1 MSVSYSPSGE
11 DHWMQWIT
19 DLLAT
24 APRVL
29 AMDNWAFDSPD
40 RLLHILAASS
50 TLLEDLSLR
59 RINVSTPIQSPEAE
73 PVSIAPTVTRL
84 DALRNLTLCC
94 VEPSILAERAIECP
108 NLNSFFTDNSSTTG
122 SFPPW
127 IPKELSKFTLHV
139 RQNLD
144 PTFCFPKTTR
154 LSEMMLHISGT
165 ASSPETYSTWIENCI
180 NHSSFPR
187 LSTIITRSS
196 RPIYKRKIRVRRNQH
211 CSHCIRQYR
220 NWRLSSRSND
230 GSSKAGRWICSV
242 VERWYTTR

>member
-1 MSVSYSPSGE
+1 MSVRDDGHWGDQHRGIPFIVKRPVLPIELIQCIVDCLDVTDGERTEDKLNHTALSSCSLVSHVWHDICCPRIFRSITIRSSTASFISRFSYLHSTAPHLRKYVQVLRLVFSDKHASIAPPAWLKECLGGFENLRTLQLDRKLMSVSYSPSGE

-94 VEPSILAERAIECP
+94 YNWVLSSVDTERA
-108 NLNSFFTDNSSTTG
+108 
-122 SFPPW
+122 
-127 IPKELSKFTLHV
+127 V
-139 RQNLD
+139 
-144 PTFCFPKTTR
+144 
-154 LSEMMLHISGT
+154 
-165 ASSPETYSTWIENCI
+165 
-180 NHSSFPR
+180 
-187 LSTIITRSS
+187 
-196 RPIYKRKIRVRRNQH
+196 
-211 CSHCIRQYR
+211 
-220 NWRLSSRSND
+220 
-230 GSSKAGRWICSV
+230 
-242 VERWYTTR
+242 